1 VNFSLLC
8 ASYCAVLGAELL
20 GDKTLYVTSI
30 LSLRSKLPPIICGFA
45 AAVSA
50 KMFVAI
56 WIGSF
61 IMKLPREA
69 LAIVSATTFFLMA
82 FSLWCRKT
90 HRASHVAAPE
100 FWPRA
105 MLVPFA
111 TLFFTEW
118 GDLGQITAA
127 TLSASCHQPFTIW
140 LGAMLALTTKCA
152 VGILVGLRFRKQ
164 FSQRLLLRP
173 IAACTC
179 ATLGVM
185 ALLRI
190 EA

>member
-1 VNFSLLC
+1 M
-8 ASYCAVLGAELL
+8 LGAELL

-82 FSLWCRKT
+82 FSLGRISESRSLTLKAIKHFERLDT
-90 HRASHVAAPE
+90 PSLK
-100 FWPRA
+100 A
-105 MLVPFA
+105 MCLVLLGRLA
-111 TLFFTEW
+111 LE
-118 GDLGQITAA
+118 LGQVDRVVW
-127 TLSASCHQPFTIW
+127 S
-140 LGAMLALTTKCA
+140 
-152 VGILVGLRFRKQ
+152 
-164 FSQRLLLRP
+164 
-173 IAACTC
+173 
-179 ATLGVM
+179 
-185 ALLRI
+185 
-190 EA
+190 